1 MTKPSR
7 TETILVPVD
16 TIRFHKI
23 DESKGVFAGEPY
35 ALRVQVGKRLTN
47 AQVDQ
52 LGQIVG
58 YAWAQHVRGERL
70 GQAKRHGHSAVVFFS
85 ADSTKSVRDDIGE
98 AWDDF
103 LADLPGMVRDG
114 SPIRT
119 TNRKGPGTRGTRLV
133 EGLGDVGEVTVWVD
147 DVWTDE
153 GVAAENA
160 AVVAGASRLLEGAS
174 RT

>member
-16 TIRFHKI
+16 TVRFHKI
-23 DESKGVFAGEPY
+23 DESKGVFAGDPY
-35 ALRVQVGKRLTN
+35 ALRVQVAKRLTKPE
-47 AQVDQ
+47 VEK

-70 GQAKRHGHSAVVFFS
+70 TTVKRHGHSAVVFFS

-98 AWDDF
+98 AWSDF
-103 LADLPGMVRDG
+103 LENLPRMVREG

-119 TNRKGPGTRGTRLV
+119 TNRKGPGTKGTRLV
-133 EGLGDVGEVTVWVD
+133 DGLGDVGEVTVWVD
-147 DVWTDE
+147 DVWIDDNAAKANA
-153 GVAAENA
+153 GVVAAAEA
-160 AVVAGASRLLEGAS
+160 LTASV
-174 RT
+174 